1 MRRLALLVLLALA
14 PSPALAEWGEKA
26 PACPGWASRI
36 SELEQRGESAR
47 LRELRNRYDG
57 QCVALN
63 EIQVLA
69 MHNAYHIEPRP
80 ELMSLL
86 LLFDPG
92 LTSLQYSHPALA
104 EQFSELGIRQIELDV

>member
-1 MRRLALLVLLALA
+1 MRRPALVLLLALV
-14 PSPALAEWGEKA
+14 PSPGFAEWGEKS
-26 PACPGWASRI
+26 PACPSWASEI
-36 SELEQRGESAR
+36 AALEQRGESPR

-80 ELMSLL
+80 GLMSLL
-86 LLFDPG
+86 LLFDPS
-92 LTSLQYSHPALA
+92 LISLQYSHPPLA
-104 EQFSELGIRQIELDV
+104 EQFSEL